1 MNKLNLLHAGL
12 LIASMLIGLAP
23 SLVHSSE
30 TDAKESHSPSVVH
43 WEYSGAAGPS
53 NWHKISDKFALC
65 GSGKRQSPVDI
76 QLEMPANLYPLVFR
90 HQSIP
95 LQVVNNGHTLQ
106 ANYGT
111 LITNETVKIGGKT
124 YPIKQKPVYNSQM
137 MLGDLSYK
145 LLQLHFHTPSEHAIN
160 GRRAA
165 MEVHMVHQS
174 ADGNLAVV
182 GVLLSRGEQNSLLQQ
197 ILDNAS
203 PTINRVNA
211 PQGLTINASDLLP
224 ANRQFFHYSGSLTTP
239 PCSENVNWFVM
250 KSEMQVSD
258 QQIKRFAQ
266 LIGNNA
272 RPLQE
277 INWRSM
283 LISE

>member
-1 MNKLNLLHAGL
+1 MTASI
-12 LIASMLIGLAP
+12 LICLASYP
-23 SLVHSSE
+23 VDSSE
-30 TDAKESHSPSVVH
+30 TESKKSHSPSSVH
-43 WEYSGAAGPS
+43 WEYSGSAGPS
-53 NWHKISDKFALC
+53 NWHSISDKFALC

-76 QLEMPANLYPLVFR
+76 QFEIPAHLYPLVFR
-90 HQSIP
+90 HQSVP

-111 LITNETVKIGGKT
+111 PVTSETVKIGSKT
-124 YPIKQKPVYNSQM
+124 YPIKQEPIYNSQM
-137 MLGDLSYK
+137 MLGDIPYK

-160 GRRAA
+160 GQRAA
-165 MEVHMVHQS
+165 MEVHLVHQS

-182 GVLLSRGEQNSLLQQ
+182 GILLNAGSQNPLLQK
-197 ILDNAS
+197 ILDNTS
-203 PTINRVNA
+203 DEINRVYS
-211 PQGLTINASDLLP
+211 PQGININTSDLLP

-250 KSEMQVSD
+250 KSEMQVSE

-266 LIGNNA
+266 LIGDNA
-272 RPLQE
+272 RPLQGM
-277 INWRSM
+277 NWRSM